1 MFVFV
6 VEMLCGCERDT
17 IWCIL

>member
-17 IWCIL
+17 ILCIL